1 MEFEWDPEKART
13 NFIKH
18 GVSFESIFE
27 FEWKNHLRAVDRRM
41 DYGEERVQALGMIG
55 GRVHILVYTM
65 NDDNI
70 RIISLRK
77 ANSREVMI
85 HERHLKNRA
94 SSGF

>member
-18 GVSFESIFE
+18 GVSFESVFE
-27 FEWKNHLRAVDRRM
+27 FEWTNHLRAVDERM
-41 DYGEERVQALGMIG
+41 DYGEERVQALGMVG
-55 GRVHILVYTM
+55 GRVHVLVYTM
-65 NDDNI
+65 NKDHI
-70 RIISLRK
+70 RVISLRK

-85 HERHLKNRA
+85 YERHLKNRA